1 MRHDDNL
8 TADRPTFVTHLE
20 CSLTGERHEA
30 DQVHNLSRAGKPLL
44 VRYDLAGVKKAL
56 TKDAL
61 ANRPADLWRYRE
73 LLPVR
78 RKEDI
83 VSLGEVM
90 TPMVPMPKLSRKF
103 GGGEILVK
111 DEGRLP
117 TGSFKARG
125 LVMAVSMA
133 KALGIKHMAMPTN
146 GNAGAALAAYASH
159 CGIKTTIFCPEDT
172 PEVNVSEIALQGAT
186 VYRVNGLIDDCGK
199 IVGEGKA
206 KVGWF
211 DTSTLKEPYRIEG
224 KKTMGLELAE
234 QLGWDVPD
242 AIFYPTGGGT
252 GLIGMWKAFDELEK
266 IGFIGSKRPR
276 MIAVQAAGCAPM
288 VKAFDEGKE
297 HAPRWENAHT
307 IASGIRVPQ
316 AVGDFLILR
325 AVRES
330 GGFAIAVE
338 DPAIEVALD
347 EMARRASCCARRA
360 PRPTPPT
367 SRRSPKAASRTPTAS
382 CCSTAPA
389 ASNIRCRKARRSSI
403 ASSRSTTRG
412 SESSRLRPVSY
423 LERIPIRRRFMP
435 PLRGSYAAAM
445 RSAA

>member
-1 MRHDDNL
+1 VPHDENL
-8 TADRPTFVTHLE
+8 TAERPTFVTHLE
-20 CSLTGERHEA
+20 CSETGEHYPA

-56 TKDAL
+56 SKSAL
-61 ANRPADLWRYRE
+61 AQRPPDLWRYRE

-78 RKEDI
+78 RTADI
-83 VSLGEVM
+83 VSLGEAV
-90 TPMVPMPKLSRKF
+90 TPLIALGKLAKNL
-103 GGGEILVK
+103 GGGELLVK

-146 GNAGAALAAYASH
+146 GNAGAALAAYASRA
-159 CGIKTTIFCPEDT
+159 GIKTTVFCPEDT
-172 PEVNVSEIALQGAT
+172 PEVNVSEIELQGAT

-199 IVGEGKA
+199 IVGEGRA

-242 AIFYPTGGGT
+242 VILYPTGGGT
-252 GLIGMWKAFDELEK
+252 GLIGMWKAFAELEA
-266 IGFIGSKRPR
+266 IGFVGSKRPR
-276 MIAVQAAGCAPM
+276 MVAVQAAGCAPM
-288 VKAFDEGKE
+288 VRAYEEGVE
-297 HAPRWENAHT
+297 HAPRWEDAHT
-307 IASGIRVPQ
+307 IAAGIRVPQ

-330 GGFAIAVE
+330 RGFAIAVTDE
-338 DPAIEVALD
+338 AISAGLDEVA
-347 EMARRASCCARRA
+347 RREGFLLC
-360 PRPTPPT
+360 PEG
-367 SRRSPKAASRTPTAS
+367 AAT
-382 CCSTAPA
+382 
-389 ASNIRCRKARRSSI
+389 
-403 ASSRSTTRG
+403 
-412 SESSRLRPVSY
+412 
-423 LERIPIRRRFMP
+423 
-435 PLRGSYAAAM
+435 YAAYKQGLADG
-445 RSAA
+445 RIGRHERAVLFNCATGLKYPLPPVHRTLDRHKPIDYAAL

>member
-1 MRHDDNL
+1 VRHDENL
-8 TADRPTFVTHLE
+8 TAERPTFVTHLE
-20 CSLTGERHEA
+20 CSETGEHYPA

-56 TKDAL
+56 SKSTL
-61 ANRPADLWRYRE
+61 AERPPDLWRYRE

-78 RKEDI
+78 RTADI
-83 VSLGEVM
+83 VTLGEAV
-90 TPMVPMPKLSRKF
+90 TPLVALDKLAKKI
-103 GGGEILVK
+103 GGGELLVK

-146 GNAGAALAAYASH
+146 GNAGAALAAYASRA
-159 CGIKTTIFCPEDT
+159 GIKTTVFCPEDT
-172 PEVNVSEIALQGAT
+172 PEVNVSEIELQGAT

-242 AIFYPTGGGT
+242 VILYPTGGGT
-252 GLIGMWKAFDELEK
+252 GLIGMWKAFAELQA
-266 IGFIGSKRPR
+266 IGFIGGKRPR
-276 MIAVQAAGCAPM
+276 MVAVQASGCAPM
-288 VKAFDEGKE
+288 VHAYDEGVE

-307 IASGIRVPQ
+307 IAAGIRVPQ

-330 GGFAIAVE
+330 KGFAIAVTDE
-338 DPAIEVALD
+338 AISAGLEEVARQEGFLLCP
-347 EMARRASCCARRA
+347 EG
-360 PRPTPPT
+360 
-367 SRRSPKAASRTPTAS
+367 AAT
-382 CCSTAPA
+382 
-389 ASNIRCRKARRSSI
+389 
-403 ASSRSTTRG
+403 
-412 SESSRLRPVSY
+412 
-423 LERIPIRRRFMP
+423 
-435 PLRGSYAAAM
+435 YAAYKQAIADG
-445 RSAA
+445 RIGRHERALLFNCATGLKYPLPPVHRTLDRHKPIDYAAL